1 MNGVSQ
7 SNEFAR
13 TPFTISASNCRQVQS
28 LVRLL
33 PANTQLLFSSII
45 IIFVIVVIIVVIIVI
60 IVVIIFVVVMI
71 YAIVVVIILL
81 VSYKLPQ

>member
-60 IVVIIFVVVMI
+60 IVVIIVVVMI

>member
-1 MNGVSQ
+1 MNGVSH

-13 TPFTISASNCRQVQS
+13 IPFTISASNCRQVQS

-45 IIFVIVVIIVVIIVI
+45 IIFVIIVVIIVI
-60 IVVIIFVVVMI
+60 IVVIIVVVMI

>member
-33 PANTQLLFSSII
+33 SANTQLLFSSII
-45 IIFVIVVIIVVIIVI
+45 IIFVIIVVIIVI
-60 IVVIIFVVVMI
+60 IVVIIVVVMI

>member
-1 MNGVSQ
+1 MNGVSH

-33 PANTQLLFSSII
+33 SANTPLLFSSII

-60 IVVIIFVVVMI
+60 IVVIIVVVMI

>member
-33 PANTQLLFSSII
+33 SANTQLLFSSII

-60 IVVIIFVVVMI
+60 IVVIIVVVMI